1 MTTQHAAPPTPGR
14 RDGRPAPPVPR
25 PSLRAGSLGGL
36 TGKIL
41 LLGLVAAIALWGAFP
56 LAQARA
62 WPGLALLVAATALI
76 FYVYLSPR
84 HIPAKYLLP
93 GTLFLVAFQIFP
105 VLLTVATAF
114 SNFGDGHRGSKHDA
128 IVAIQNASIV
138 EIPGGAE
145 YGLTVATT
153 GDPARDPLVFLLVDA
168 AGNAFVGDADG
179 LEPLPAG
186 DVTISAGR
194 VTRAAGYTI
203 LTLGQAGVRSQ
214 EITEFAVPTAA
225 GAIRST
231 GVSRA
236 SEREATRRY
245 DEACDCIVDTT
256 AGTRWVADERIGSFV
271 DPATGERLAQGWR
284 VGVGLANFTRAV
296 TDPSVTGPFL
306 RTLVWN
312 FGFATGSVLL
322 QFSLGLLCALALHS
336 TRVRGRSLYR
346 VLLVLPYA
354 MPNFAM
360 LLVWRDM
367 FNTDFGL
374 INRLFSLDVDW
385 FGDPWGARAA
395 VILAQL
401 WVGYPYM
408 FLVSTG
414 ALQAIP
420 NEVGEAAAVD
430 GASAWQRFWMVTLPL
445 LLVALSPL
453 LIASFA
459 FNFNN
464 FNAIYL
470 TTEGGPFPPGNSEV
484 GATDLLITYT
494 YRLAF
499 GGAGAQFGYAAA
511 VSVYIFLIVAV
522 VSAISFRRTRKLE
535 EVYS

>member
-1 MTTQHAAPPTPGR
+1 VTTQHAAPPTSGR
-14 RDGRPAPPVPR
+14 RDGRPAPAVPGR
-25 PSLRAGSLGGL
+25 PRSTGSLGGL
-36 TGKIL
+36 AGKIL

-56 LAQARA
+56 LIAARA
-62 WPGLALLVAATALI
+62 WPGLAVLAAATASI
-76 FYVYLSPR
+76 YYVYLSPR
-84 HIPAKYLLP
+84 HVPAKYLLP
-93 GTLFLVAFQIFP
+93 GTLFLIAFQILP
-105 VLLTVATAF
+105 VLLTVATAVT
-114 SNFGDGHRGSKHDA
+114 NFGDGHRGSKQDA
-128 IVAIQNASIV
+128 IVAIQTTSIV
-138 EIPGGAE
+138 EVAGGTE
-145 YGLTVATT
+145 YGLTVATK
-153 GDPARDPLVFLLVDA
+153 GEPASGPLVFLLVDP

-179 LEPLPAG
+179 LTRLPA
-186 DVTISAGR
+186 DQVTISGGR

-203 LTLGQAGVRSQ
+203 LNLAQAGARSQ

-236 SEREATRRY
+236 SERQATRRY
-245 DEACDCIVDTT
+245 DASCDCIVDTT
-256 AGTRWVADERIGSFV
+256 TGRRWVADEASGSFV

-284 VGVGLANFTRAV
+284 VTVGLANFARVV
-296 TDPSVTGPFL
+296 TDPSITGPFF
-306 RTLVWN
+306 RTLLWN
-312 FGFATGSVLL
+312 FGFAIGSVLL
-322 QFSLGLLCALALHS
+322 TFALGLLCALALHS
-336 TRVRGRSLYR
+336 TRVRARNLYR
-346 VLLVLPYA
+346 VLIVLPYA
-354 MPNFAM
+354 MPSFAM

-374 INRLFSLDVDW
+374 INRLFSLHVDW

-395 VILAQL
+395 VLLAQL
-401 WVGYPYM
+401 WLGYPYM

-420 NEVGEAAAVD
+420 AELSEAAEVD
-430 GASAWQRFWMVTLPL
+430 GASAWQRFRAVTLPL

-470 TTEGGPFPPGNSEV
+470 TTGGGPFPPGRSV
-484 GATDLLITYT
+484 AGATDLLITYT

-499 GGAGAQFGYAAA
+499 GGSGAEFGFAAA

-522 VSAISFRRTRKLE
+522 VSAISFRRTRAFE